1 MEQYS
6 NNTER
11 YIETLRD
18 IADEMEMN
26 IDMGE
31 DSERA
36 THFIRATE
44 IQPFSGTKKKC
55 VVELCSNLIEQH
67 EIIRNSGAGAI
78 EQIVS
83 IEKLY
88 IVFGEYPELLSQ
100 YPRFRK
106 MVCSKIEEHTES
118 CTKRNIEVP
127 QILKDMPYILKML
140 EARSDYVSEDVT
152 VPPLPTP
159 LPLAVDT
166 SPLSTPSPREVASN
180 KPSHNYNLRSK
191 SCCAY

>member
-1 MEQYS
+1 MA
-6 NNTER
+6 N
-11 YIETLRD
+11 
-18 IADEMEMN
+18 EMEMN
-26 IDMGE
+26 MDMGE
-31 DSERA
+31 DPQRGNY
-36 THFIRATE
+36 FIRATE
-44 IQPFSGTKKKC
+44 MQPFSGTRKNT
-55 VVELCSNLIEQH
+55 VVELCMNLIEQH
-67 EIIRNSGAGAI
+67 EIIRTSGAGAL
-78 EQIVS
+78 EQLVP

-106 MVCSKIEEHTES
+106 MVCSKIEEHTEA

-140 EARSDYVSEDVT
+140 EARSDYVAESAI

-159 LPLAVDT
+159 LPLAADT

-180 KPSHNYNLRSK
+180 KPSHKYNLRSK
-191 SCCAY
+191 SCCAH